1 MKKFIPIIAFGFLFT
16 SCTQE
21 EKKPAETEPT
31 TEIKA
36 NESSL
41 SIELSHLKTDLD
53 TSWTRIDSG
62 FINLTFS
69 LNRLMQE
76 IEYTKGYEVAQFND
90 LKSQISKL
98 KKYRYT
104 PSNIPDFETVGIHDE
119 NADAIISAVT
129 TFASSIPEKEKYPLI
144 SELIVDIEQL
154 NSQDIITYRTH
165 YSNAV
170 EAYNSFI
177 GANKDALEKSGYT
190 GLEPLPSYFLAQ

>member
-1 MKKFIPIIAFGFLFT
+1 
-16 SCTQE
+16 
-21 EKKPAETEPT
+21 
-31 TEIKA
+31 
-36 NESSL
+36 
-41 SIELSHLKTDLD
+41 
-53 TSWTRIDSG
+53 
-62 FINLTFS
+62 
-69 LNRLMQE
+69 MQE

-98 KKYRYT
+98 EKYRYT
-104 PSNIPDFETVGIHDE
+104 PSNIPDFETVGLHDE

-177 GANKDALEKSGYT
+177 GANKDALEKSGHT